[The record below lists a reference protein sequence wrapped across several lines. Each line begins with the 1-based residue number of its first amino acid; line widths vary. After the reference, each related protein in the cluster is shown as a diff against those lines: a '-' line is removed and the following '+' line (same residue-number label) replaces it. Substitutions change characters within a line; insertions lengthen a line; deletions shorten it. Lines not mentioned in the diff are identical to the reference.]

1 MVYLYRS
8 CAGGNNYDWKYSTA
22 CRYSTIFTQSLIS
35 GMLRTV
41 NTCTVRRL
49 VAKRLPVLN
58 WLPYYKPSI
67 AVADLVAGITVGLT
81 LIPQAIAYASLAG
94 LHAQVSALKL
104 ADRSRLR

>member
-1 MVYLYRS
+1 
-8 CAGGNNYDWKYSTA
+8 
-22 CRYSTIFTQSLIS
+22 
-35 GMLRTV
+35 MLGTLNRR
-41 NTCTVRRL
+41 NVRRL

-94 LHAQVSALKL
+94 LHAQVRVLKHD
-104 ADRSRLR
+104 DRQRLG